1 MPSFLTSLVG
11 FTFFAFVCCT
21 VGCEALPVDDTTTVF
36 YVFGSEAIYIV
47 DPEDKTVLSTIGAD
61 GVCTPAWGKN
71 CSFGKEILVRNE
83 LIFVSDFGGSR
94 VHIIDVRK
102 RKIVETVAT
111 ELKPYDLYYLP
122 WLEEVWV
129 QAWSKSTFDVIN
141 VAGNLVKTH
150 KAIKA
155 HIKPGWTHGF
165 MFAKQD
171 IQNGKVGYVTH
182 FGNPGLHRVDLTTK
196 SYKGFL
202 NMSDQGCGGT
212 LYFAHSSLNK
222 HTFVQCYVSYK
233 PVSLLEMD
241 LTNEQVIR
249 KWNFTGKPFASPDG
263 RFIVTLYKSVN
274 ETMNLLLDSKVYV
287 LHISENGNT
296 PILSTLDIPS
306 GVSELVFD
314 KKAGRQSGYV
324 AYISLLYSDKI
335 AVLDLGQL
343 ESGSNAVSY
352 VEGVGFVYTA
362 PRSHA
367 VSRRLF
373 VSGRWLVSPASANNS
388 VAIIDT
394 STLKLHGMVKGV
406 VRGKGVVGVQLS
418 PKSSPPS
425 PTAGAE
431 GMLRFNGILILAMQL
446 APFMLHVR

>member
-1 MPSFLTSLVG
+1 
-11 FTFFAFVCCT
+11 
-21 VGCEALPVDDTTTVF
+21 
-36 YVFGSEAIYIV
+36 
-47 DPEDKTVLSTIGAD
+47 
-61 GVCTPAWGKN
+61 
-71 CSFGKEILVRNE
+71 
-83 LIFVSDFGGSR
+83 
-94 VHIIDVRK
+94 
-102 RKIVETVAT
+102 
-111 ELKPYDLYYLP
+111 
-122 WLEEVWV
+122 
-129 QAWSKSTFDVIN
+129 
-141 VAGNLVKTH
+141 
-150 KAIKA
+150 
-155 HIKPGWTHGF
+155 

-274 ETMNLLLDSKVYV
+274 ETVNLLVNSKVYV
-287 LHISENGNT
+287 LHISENGT
-296 PILSTLDIPS
+296 SILSTLDIPS

-314 KKAGRQSGYV
+314 KKADHQSGYV

-335 AVLDLGQL
+335 AVLDLDQL
-343 ESGSNAVSY
+343 ESGSDALSY
-352 VEGVGFVYTA
+352 VEGVGSVYSA
-362 PRSHA
+362 PGSHS
-367 VSRRLF
+367 VSRPLF

-394 STLKLHGMVKGV
+394 STQKLHGMVKGV
-406 VRGKGVVGVQLS
+406 VNGKGVVAAPLFQKSS
-418 PKSSPPS
+418 PPSPTSSPPS

-431 GMLRFNGILILAMQL
+431 GMLRVSGILILVMHL
-446 APFMLHVR
+446 APFMIHAR

>member
-1 MPSFLTSLVG
+1 
-11 FTFFAFVCCT
+11 
-21 VGCEALPVDDTTTVF
+21 
-36 YVFGSEAIYIV
+36 
-47 DPEDKTVLSTIGAD
+47 
-61 GVCTPAWGKN
+61 
-71 CSFGKEILVRNE
+71 
-83 LIFVSDFGGSR
+83 
-94 VHIIDVRK
+94 
-102 RKIVETVAT
+102 
-111 ELKPYDLYYLP
+111 
-122 WLEEVWV
+122 
-129 QAWSKSTFDVIN
+129 
-141 VAGNLVKTH
+141 
-150 KAIKA
+150 
-155 HIKPGWTHGF
+155 

-362 PRSHA
+362 PGSHA

-394 STLKLHGMVKGV
+394 STLKLHGMVNGV

-446 APFMLHVR
+446 APFMLHVQ